1 MGGDFIGSHL
11 VKLSTGVDFVEAVIK
26 SALGEKPD
34 VKPADTEKVAAV
46 RFILN
51 HSDKE
56 DINKYIDE
64 HRDRVISYEMEDADG
79 KTVTDS
85 ASRWGYCLTYF
96 DDYESARKFVAQ

>member
-1 MGGDFIGSHL
+1 MMGMEMIKIIEIGGRMGGDFIGSHL

-64 HRDRVISYEMEDADG
+64 HRDRVISYEIEDADG
-79 KTVTDS
+79 ETVTDS
-85 ASRWGYCLTYF
+85 ASDG
-96 DDYESARKFVAQ
+96 DIV